1 MPYRKP
7 VPRQGM
13 LPHPVGQST
22 PNVPSAVLPTGGAT
36 PLSRH
41 VTGTTHNTEPILDAK
56 YFHPAG
62 NGANSQKPG
71 AEPPL
76 MSAYFPKPRG
86 TLPTT

>member
-7 VPRQGM
+7 VPREGM
-13 LPHPVGQST
+13 LPHPIGQST
-22 PNVPSAVLPTGGAT
+22 PNVPSGGVT
-36 PLSRH
+36 PLSRPL
-41 VTGTTHNTEPILDAK
+41 TGTTHNTEPILDAK
-56 YFHPAG
+56 YFHPTG
-62 NGANSQKPG
+62 NVANSQKPG